1 MGISVERLRNLNEK
15 LQQKIDRKK
24 SSNSEPF
31 TIEIETITGN
41 DSLSATTSSE
51 LLNNI
56 PVELRNA
63 IEVSEKSDSVRLE
76 NLIRMI
82 ELYNDLEIS
91 KKAPDLEH
99 IFVYKAMNISGIG
112 LKEED
117 FGEIREGKYVQIIA
131 ITYEPDKNGKKKA
144 KNISLGYFGK
154 AETLDNEFK
163 NKIIEFVLRWR
174 YEKAFQNL
182 KHYRVLLARLQ

>member
-56 PVELRNA
+56 PVGV
-63 IEVSEKSDSVRLE
+63 I
-76 NLIRMI
+76 
-82 ELYNDLEIS
+82 
-91 KKAPDLEH
+91 
-99 IFVYKAMNISGIG
+99 
-112 LKEED
+112 
-117 FGEIREGKYVQIIA
+117 
-131 ITYEPDKNGKKKA
+131 
-144 KNISLGYFGK
+144 
-154 AETLDNEFK
+154 
-163 NKIIEFVLRWR
+163 
-174 YEKAFQNL
+174 
-182 KHYRVLLARLQ
+182 